1 MSRGRSGQG
10 PRLSASISG
19 LGKESVVLSPS
30 RRRWL
35 VGFALIAFLFAQSAA
50 LLHELGHA
58 ASGPDQQLP
67 AGERT
72 TLCKECVSHAPLL
85 AMAGGAAV
93 VLFLA
98 LQVAGA
104 LRPCRSDAPVRC
116 ASRRAVLA
124 RAPPR

>member
-1 MSRGRSGQG
+1 ME
-10 PRLSASISG
+10 SAI
-19 LGKESVVLSPS
+19 LSPA
-30 RRRWL
+30 RCRWL
-35 VGFALIAFLFAQSAA
+35 AAFALIAFLFAQSAA

-72 TLCKECVSHAPLL
+72 SLCKECVSQAPLL

-93 VLFLA
+93 VFFLA
-98 LQVAGA
+98 LQVAGT
-104 LRPCRSDAPVRC
+104 LRPRRFEAPVL
-116 ASRRAVLA
+116 RAARTAFLA